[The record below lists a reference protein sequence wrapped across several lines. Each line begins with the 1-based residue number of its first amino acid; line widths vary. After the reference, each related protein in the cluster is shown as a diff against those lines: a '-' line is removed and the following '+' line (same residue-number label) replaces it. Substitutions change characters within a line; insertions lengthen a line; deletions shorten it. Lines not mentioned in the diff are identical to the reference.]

1 MTDTPHPS
9 FSTTGAPRIEQS
21 PPLRLVGLARDY
33 ALDDP
38 GMLAALPRQ
47 WAEFAPRMPGLADQG
62 TLVAFG
68 VALPT
73 QDPGRL
79 RYMAAVP
86 ASPGP
91 QPEDLEVLDLPA
103 SSYLVH
109 PHLGHVSTLY
119 RTVEAACAGREAPAG
134 KPGFLEYY
142 GPAFDPETGL
152 GDLEVWTPLED
163 QR

>member
-1 MTDTPHPS
+1 MTDTPNPS
-9 FSTTGAPRIEQS
+9 YFPTGESHIAQS
-21 PPLRLVGLARDY
+21 PPLRLVGLVRDY

-38 GMLAALPRQ
+38 DMLAALPRQ
-47 WAEFAPRMPGLADQG
+47 WAEFGPRMPDLANQG

-73 QDPGRL
+73 DAPGRL

-86 ASPGP
+86 AAPGP

-103 SSYLVH
+103 GFYLVH
-109 PHLGHVSTLY
+109 PHLGHVSSLH
-119 RTVEAACAGREAPAG
+119 RTVHAACTGLDAPNG
-134 KPGFLEYY
+134 KPAFLEYY
-142 GPAFDPETGL
+142 GPSFDPETGL

-163 QR
+163 RR